1 MIFICRRIKLKKII
15 SVIFILSVLSVSA
28 FSQVV
33 TEDRMS
39 VVVLPGTE
47 AGGGD
52 RMSRILNLTVEEMN
66 RLGRF
71 EIIDRRT
78 TEQKMEELK
87 LRLSGMIDDDSV
99 IEIGNML
106 SSDIGMI
113 VDITAYQVSKSEE
126 RVEVETEGLVSV
138 KYETIY
144 DAIIDIT
151 IRQFD
156 INTSKAMKT
165 ISVTGEGNA
174 NSYTSAEE
182 EAYRDVKGGLS
193 DVLKEFYPLILK
205 VTEVRGNFVIV
216 SGGEN
221 IGVEKGMKF
230 DVLSSMDDFDR
241 AGLILIE
248 KTGPDSASARILK
261 GFGLIDE
268 GYYLEE
274 RINKFPET
282 AISAAVSRN
291 YEDDFY
297 ALDFACEFNTYNPFS
312 VGFDLLFSTADT
324 DFFRTDIFGT
334 YKPFLSD
341 FFDFGIRGGVGLTYL
356 YGVRDEEDHKVSSL
370 KFQILTGA
378 IATFYLNEKIA
389 LFGAGD
395 YLFYPGK
402 SMNWFYYTGTG
413 EDMTKHD
420 AVGDTP
426 TIDLDGFYLTVGM
439 KIIP

>member
-1 MIFICRRIKLKKII
+1 MKKII

-39 VVVLPGTE
+39 VVVLPGSE

-66 RLGRF
+66 KLGRF

-78 TEQKMEELK
+78 AEQKMEELK
-87 LRLSGMIDDDSV
+87 LRLSGMVDDDSI

-113 VDITAYQVSKSEE
+113 VDITSYQVSKSEE
-126 RVEVETEGLVSV
+126 RVEVETEALVSV

-144 DAIIDIT
+144 DAVIDIT

-156 INTSKAMKT
+156 INTTKAMKT
-165 ISVTGEGNA
+165 ISVTGEGSA

-182 EAYRDVKGGLS
+182 EAYRSVKGDLS

-205 VTEVRGNFVIV
+205 VSEVRGNFVIV

-230 DVLSSMDDFDR
+230 DVFSSMDDFDR
-241 AGLILIE
+241 AGLILVE
-248 KTGPDSASARILK
+248 KTGPDAASARILK
-261 GFGLIDE
+261 GFALIDE
-268 GYYLEE
+268 GFYLEE

-312 VGFDLLFSTADT
+312 VGFDLLFSAADT
-324 DFFRTDIFGT
+324 ESDFFRTDIFGT

-341 FFDFGIRGGVGLTYL
+341 FFDFGIRGGAGLTFF
-356 YGVRDEEDHKVSSL
+356 YGVRDDEDHKITSL
-370 KFQILTGA
+370 KLQFLTGA

-402 SMNWFYYTGTG
+402 SMDWVYFSGTG
-413 EDMTKHD
+413 EDMTSHD

-426 TIDLDGFYLTVGM
+426 VLDLDGFYLTAGM